1 MCPARVLEPI
11 YHAIKELLMDGFWP
25 QGTRLDPIKIAD
37 MLFSSITPVR
47 EALRRLE
54 SEQMVAYVSG
64 EGFYVPRIDEA
75 ELRHL
80 FEHHQNLILA
90 AIESSKDSS
99 AISADGVYPDRVS
112 KLFRQ
117 LGSRTANRAQIKAIS
132 GLNDRLHPFR
142 RCDSQLI
149 EDADSELED
158 IISAANDDPRGDELQ
173 RLMIGYHGRR
183 IAKAAEYIRLMTSDL
198 DQPSAP

>member
-1 MCPARVLEPI
+1 MCAARVLEHI
-11 YHAIKELLMDGFWP
+11 YAAIKERIMDEFWP

-99 AISADGVYPDRVS
+99 AISADGAYPVRVS
-112 KLFRQ
+112 KTFLQ
-117 LGSRTANRAQIKAIS
+117 LGNRTANRELIEAIS
-132 GLNDRLHPFR
+132 RLNDRLHPLR

-149 EDADSELED
+149 EDVDSELED
-158 IISAANDDPRGDELQ
+158 IVAAANDAPKGA
-173 RLMIGYHGRR
+173 RLRRLVIGYHDRR
-183 IAKAAEYIRLMTSDL
+183 IAKAAEYIRLMTSEL
-198 DQPSAP
+198 D

>member
-1 MCPARVLEPI
+1 MYPARVLEHI
-11 YHAIKELLMDGFWP
+11 YAAIKERIMDEFWP

-37 MLFSSITPVR
+37 MLFCSVTPVR

-64 EGFYVPRIDEA
+64 GGFYVPRIDEA

-149 EDADSELED
+149 EDADSELES
-158 IISAANDDPRGDELQ
+158 IIAAANDNPRGDELQ
-173 RLMIGYHGRR
+173 RLIIGYHGRR
-183 IAKAAEYIRLMTSDL
+183 IAKVAEYIRLMTSEL
-198 DQPSAP
+198 D

>member
-1 MCPARVLEPI
+1 MCAARVLEHI
-11 YHAIKELLMDGFWP
+11 YAAIKERIMDEFWP

-99 AISADGVYPDRVS
+99 AISADGVYPVRVS
-112 KLFRQ
+112 RTFLQ
-117 LGSRTANRAQIKAIS
+117 LGSRTANRELIEAIS
-132 GLNDRLHPFR
+132 RLNDRLHPLR

-149 EDADSELED
+149 EDVNSELED
-158 IISAANDDPRGDELQ
+158 IMAAANDDPKGA
-173 RLMIGYHGRR
+173 RLRRLVIGYHGRR
-183 IAKAAEYIRLMTSDL
+183 IAKAAEYIRLMTSEL
-198 DQPSAP
+198 D

>member
-1 MCPARVLEPI
+1 MCAARVLEHI
-11 YHAIKELLMDGFWP
+11 YAAIKERIMDEFWP

-90 AIESSKDSS
+90 AIQSSKDSS
-99 AISADGVYPDRVS
+99 AISADGVYPVRVS
-112 KLFRQ
+112 KTFLQ
-117 LGSRTANRAQIKAIS
+117 LGSRTANRELIEAIS
-132 GLNDRLHPFR
+132 RLNDRLHPLR

-149 EDADSELED
+149 EDVDSELED
-158 IISAANDDPRGDELQ
+158 IIAAANDDPKGARLRGLI
-173 RLMIGYHGRR
+173 IGYHDRR
-183 IAKAAEYIRLMTSDL
+183 IAKAAEYIRLMTSEL
-198 DQPSAP
+198 N